1 MKKTIAA
8 GLASDPRIAQ
18 AKRLLLD
25 TIAEHQRN
33 ITGIRPP
40 NAEFKQSYEELL
52 VEFERVRGS
61 ALFYPYIGSGIGKG
75 PFVELADGSI
85 KYDFIS
91 GIGVHHWG
99 HSHPSLIEASLDA
112 ALQDTV
118 MQGNLQQNSESLEV
132 ASLLLEGAN
141 RKGDRLKHCFLSTS
155 GAMANENA
163 FKIIFQK
170 KSPADRVLAFEGCFA
185 GRTLAM
191 AQVTDKPVY
200 RAGLPS
206 MLAVDYIPFFDP
218 TRPAE
223 SIRTSCEQLK
233 RHLARYPGKH
243 AAMIFEL
250 ILGEGGFYTGS
261 RDFFVALMNIL
272 KQYEITVL
280 VDEIQTFS
288 RTTEL
293 FAFQYFGLDDFV
305 DVVTVGKS
313 AQVCATLFTEEY
325 NPRPGLLSQTFI
337 SSTSEL
343 FAAKAIIRGL
353 LEGDYFGPDG
363 KIARFHDHFEK
374 HLVGMAGRHPGLV
387 NGPYGIGAMIAFT
400 PFNGEPDKV
409 KRFIH
414 SLFKAGVIG
423 FYAGH
428 DLSRVRFLI
437 PIGAVSFDDI
447 DAVALIVE
455 ETLLQELG
463 RS

>member
-18 AKRLLLD
+18 AKRLLMD
-25 TIAEHQRN
+25 TVADHQRN

-40 NAEFKQSYEELL
+40 DTESKKSYEELL
-52 VEFERVRGS
+52 AEFGKVRG
-61 ALFYPYIGSGIGKG
+61 APLFYPYIGSGIGRG

-99 HSHPSLIEASLDA
+99 HSHPAVIEASFDA

-141 RKGDRLKHCFLSTS
+141 RNGARLKHCFLSTS

-170 KSPADRVLAFEGCFA
+170 KSPADRILAFEGCFA

-191 AQVTDKPVY
+191 AQITDKPLY
-200 RAGLPS
+200 RDGLPS
-206 MLAVDYIPFFDP
+206 MLSVDYIPFFDP
-218 TRPAE
+218 SRPSE
-223 SIRTSCEQLK
+223 SIRISCEHLE
-233 RHLARYPGKH
+233 RHLERYPGKH
-243 AAMIFEL
+243 AAMILEL
-250 ILGEGGFYTGS
+250 ILGEGGFYAGS
-261 RDFFVALMNIL
+261 RDFFAALMDIL
-272 KQYEITVL
+272 KRHNITIL

-293 FAFQYFGLDDFV
+293 FAFQHFELDDFV

-343 FAAKAIIRGL
+343 FGARVIIRGL
-353 LEGDYFGPDG
+353 MEGDYFGTDG

-374 HLVGMAGRHPGLV
+374 HLISITERHPGLV
-387 NGPYGIGAMIAFT
+387 AGPYGIGAMIAFT
-400 PFNGEPDKV
+400 PFDGDFEKV
-409 KRFIH
+409 KRLIH
-414 SLFKAGVIG
+414 ALFNAGVIS

-428 DLSRVRFLI
+428 DPSRVRFLI
-437 PIGAVSFDDI
+437 PIGAVTFDDI
-447 DAVALIVE
+447 DQVALIIE
-455 ETLLQELG
+455 ETLLRE
-463 RS
+463 R

>member
-1 MKKTIAA
+1 MKTTIAA

-25 TIAEHQRN
+25 TIADHQRN

-40 NAEFKQSYEELL
+40 DSESKQSYEELL
-52 VEFERVRGS
+52 AEFGEVRG
-61 ALFYPYIGSGIGKG
+61 APLFYPYIGSGIGRG
-75 PFVELADGSI
+75 PLVELADGSV

-99 HSHPSLIEASLDA
+99 HSHPALTEASLDA

-118 MQGNLQQNSESLEV
+118 MQGNLQQNAESLE
-132 ASLLLEGAN
+132 AARLLLQGAN
-141 RKGDRLKHCFLSTS
+141 RQGAHLKHCFLTTS

-163 FKIIFQK
+163 FKIVFQK
-170 KSPADRVLAFEGCFA
+170 KSPADRILAFEGCFA

-191 AQVTDKPVY
+191 AQVTDKPLY

-206 MLAVDYIPFFDP
+206 MLSVDYIPFFDP
-218 TRPAE
+218 SSPAE
-223 SIRTSCEQLK
+223 SIKRSGEHLA
-233 RHLARYPGKH
+233 RHLERYPGKH

-250 ILGEGGFYTGS
+250 ILGEGGFFAGS
-261 RDFFVALMNIL
+261 SDFFVALMDIL
-272 KQYEITVL
+272 KQHSIAVL

-293 FAFQYFGLDDFV
+293 FAFQYFGLDHYV

-313 AQVCATLFTEEY
+313 AQVCATLFAEEY

-343 FAAKAIIRGL
+343 FAAKVIVRGL
-353 LEGDYFGPDG
+353 MEGDYFGTDG

-374 HLVGMAGRHPGLV
+374 HLKGIAERHPGLV
-387 NGPYGIGAMIAFT
+387 TGPYGIGAMIAFT
-400 PFNGEPDKV
+400 PFNGEPEKV

-414 SLFKAGVIG
+414 ALFNAGVIG

-437 PIGAVSFDDI
+437 PIGAITFDDI
-447 DAVALIVE
+447 DRVALIIE
-455 ETLLQELG
+455 ETLLRQM
-463 RS
+463 

>member
-1 MKKTIAA
+1 MKRTIAA
-8 GLASDPRIAQ
+8 TLASDPRISQ

-25 TIAEHQRN
+25 TIADHQRS

-40 NAEFKQSYEELL
+40 EAELQQSYDEMLAEFGK
-52 VEFERVRGS
+52 VRG
-61 ALFYPYIGSGIGKG
+61 APLFYPYIGSGLGRG

-99 HSHPSLIEASLDA
+99 HSHPALIEASLDA
-112 ALQDTV
+112 AMQDTV
-118 MQGNLQQNSESLEV
+118 MQGNLQQNSQSLEV

-141 RKGDRLKHCFLSTS
+141 RNRARLKHCFLSTS

-191 AQVTDKPVY
+191 AQITDKPLY

-206 MLAVDYIPFFDP
+206 MLSVDYIPFFDP
-218 TRPAE
+218 SRPEE
-223 SIRTSCEQLK
+223 SIRISCEHLE
-233 RHLARYPGKH
+233 RHLERYPGKH

-250 ILGEGGFYTGS
+250 ILGEGGFYAGS
-261 RDFFVALMNIL
+261 RDFFAALMNIL
-272 KQYEITVL
+272 KQHNVVIL

-293 FAFQYFGLDDFV
+293 FAFQHFGLDDFV

-313 AQVCATLFTEEY
+313 AQVCATLFTEKY

-343 FAAKAIIRGL
+343 FAAKVIIRGL
-353 LEGDYFGPDG
+353 MEGDYFGTDG
-363 KIARFHDHFEK
+363 KIACFHDHFEK
-374 HLVGMAGRHPGLV
+374 HLISIAERHPGLV
-387 NGPYGIGAMIAFT
+387 TGPYGIGAMIAFT
-400 PFNGEPDKV
+400 PFDGDPEKV
-409 KRFIH
+409 KQLIH
-414 SLFKAGVIG
+414 ALFNAGVIS

-437 PIGAVSFDDI
+437 PIGAITFDDI
-447 DAVALIVE
+447 DQVALIIE
-455 ETLLQELG
+455 ETLLREL
-463 RS
+463 